1 MNRAEVTDSRYYVG
15 YYVGFNFTNTFPCPQ
30 SPPAFPWAGSWL
42 VAPGP
47 AGLLCFTAEVEA
59 D

>member
-30 SPPAFPWAGSWL
+30 SPPRLPLGRLL